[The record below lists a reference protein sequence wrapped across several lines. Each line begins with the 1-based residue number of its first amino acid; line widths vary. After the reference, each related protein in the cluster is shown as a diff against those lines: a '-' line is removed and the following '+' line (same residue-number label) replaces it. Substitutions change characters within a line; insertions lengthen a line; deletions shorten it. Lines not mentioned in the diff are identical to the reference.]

1 MLPSKRQLLTFT
13 LLLLFSITSSVHGF
27 GPKKKVEVVE
37 VVSEEEAEAV
47 VAAAIE
53 DSAFVNN
60 LFPIISKL
68 FQR

>member
-1 MLPSKRQLLTFT
+1 MLPSKRLLLAST
-13 LLLLFSITSSVHGF
+13 LLLFSITSSVHGF

-53 DSAFVNN
+53 DSAFVNS